1 MGCGPSCC
9 TSQMLMTLRSP
20 TCWIFTEREG
30 PGGRQGWGL
39 EGSSGRGLTK
49 GPIGKMGAGLRQ
61 GSRAELRGSL
71 WGGIYTGP
79 GGGA

>member
-30 PGGRQGWGL
+30 PGGRQGV
-39 EGSSGRGLTK
+39 
-49 GPIGKMGAGLRQ
+49 GLRREQ
-61 GSRAELRGSL
+61 WEGLNKRANRED
-71 WGGIYTGP
+71 